1 MTQPTPSTLEPD
13 FQDTLLDI
21 LDQMTTGNIP
31 AGDDPDS
38 VRLIGAVRARYPR
51 DEEVQRL
58 CAWLEN
64 QSGALGELVDQ
75 MIGSLVREPAA
86 PKQASHA
93 A

>member
-1 MTQPTPSTLEPD
+1 MMQTTHPALEPNL
-13 FQDTLLDI
+13 QDTLFDI

-75 MIGSLVREPAA
+75 MIGSLVREAAA
-86 PKQASHA
+86 PRQASHA